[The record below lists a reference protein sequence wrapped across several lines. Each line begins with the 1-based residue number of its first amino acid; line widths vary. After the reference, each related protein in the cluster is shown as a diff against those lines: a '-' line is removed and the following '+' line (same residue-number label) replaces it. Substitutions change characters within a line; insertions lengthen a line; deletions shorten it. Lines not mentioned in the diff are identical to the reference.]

1 MGMYEKVADVDWE
14 KWQAEITATL
24 MFVIRDDEV
33 LLIHKKRGLGK
44 GKVNGPGGKLEA
56 GETPAAC
63 AVRETEEE
71 VGITPQEIE
80 AVGELF
86 FQFTDGLSI
95 HCYVYRAGSFCGV
108 PVETEEADPF
118 WCRLDALPFEKMWE
132 DDATWFDFMLS
143 RSFFRGH
150 YIFDDDR
157 MLDAIIE
164 TT

>member
-95 HCYVYRAGSFCGV
+95 HCYLYRAGSFCGV

-164 TT
+164 TP

>member
-1 MGMYEKVADVDWE
+1 MYEKVADVDWE

>member
-1 MGMYEKVADVDWE
+1 MYEKVADVDWE

-80 AVGELF
+80 AAGELF

-164 TT
+164 TP

>member
-71 VGITPQEIE
+71 VVVLRIVPI
-80 AVGELF
+80 F
-86 FQFTDGLSI
+86 SI
-95 HCYVYRAGSFCGV
+95 ANW
-108 PVETEEADPF
+108 T
-118 WCRLDALPFEKMWE
+118 L
-132 DDATWFDFMLS
+132 
-143 RSFFRGH
+143 
-150 YIFDDDR
+150 
-157 MLDAIIE
+157 IIIN
-164 TT
+164 